1 MSPEYLTSLDISPE
15 YRQQFPAL
23 SNKSYF
29 NYGGQ
34 GTLPTVALEA
44 IAQSYNYIQTAG
56 PFSLGVNS
64 WVNQEASLTREAIA
78 QELGVTAET
87 ITLTEDV
94 TVGCNIAL
102 WGLPWQSGEHI
113 LLSDCEHPGIIAAVG
128 EICRRFGVTSS
139 TFPVLGHQSGAE
151 VLEAIAA
158 HLQPQ
163 TRLVVIS
170 HVLWNTGQI
179 LPLKEINQLCHNQ
192 NCLVL
197 VDAAQS
203 VGQIPLDLEDLEV
216 DFYAFTGH
224 KWFCGPEGLGGLYV
238 SPRVREDLHPT
249 FIGWRGITSATLPS
263 TSSGHRSDRT
273 PNKQWL
279 PDGRRYEVATSAFP
293 LYAGLRAA
301 IALHH
306 QAGTKEQRYQRI
318 LQLSQYL
325 VQKLTTLTQIQVTSP
340 PVPVTGLVCFQ
351 LVAPDSTK
359 SRKNHGAI
367 VAALE
372 NQGIFTRTLAHP
384 DCIRACIHYFT
395 LKSEI
400 DRLVEQL
407 ADLIT

>member
-1 MSPEYLTSLDISPE
+1 MSPEHLTSLDISPE

-56 PFSLGVNS
+56 PFSMGVNS
-64 WVNQEASLTREAIA
+64 WVNQEASLTRAVIA

-94 TVGCNIAL
+94 TVGCNIVL
-102 WGLPWQSGEHI
+102 WGLPWQAGEHI

-139 TFPVLGHQSGAE
+139 TFPVLGHQSRGE
-151 VLEAIAA
+151 VLEAIAS
-158 HLQPQ
+158 HLQSQ

-179 LPLKEINQLCHNQ
+179 LPLKEINQLCHQ
-192 NCLVL
+192 QDCLVL

-238 SPRVREDLHPT
+238 SPRVREDLYPT
-249 FIGWRGITSATLPS
+249 FIGWRGITSATL
-263 TSSGHRSDRT
+263 SDPT
-273 PNKQWL
+273 PNKKWL

-306 QAGTKEQRYQRI
+306 QAGTRDDRYKNI

-325 VQKLTTLTQIQVTSP
+325 AQQLATLPQIQVTSP
-340 PVPVTGLVCFQ
+340 QIPVTGLVCFQ
-351 LVAPDSTK
+351 IVAPDSTK
-359 SRKNHGAI
+359 SRKSHGAV

-384 DCIRACIHYFT
+384 DCIRACVHYFT
-395 LKSEI
+395 LESEI
-400 DRLVEQL
+400 DRLVNCL
-407 ADLIT
+407 HKLISDS

>member
-1 MSPEYLTSLDISPE
+1 MSPEYFTSLDISPE
-15 YRQQFPAL
+15 YREQFPAL
-23 SNKSYF
+23 INKSYF

-34 GTLPTVALEA
+34 GTLPTIALEA

-56 PFSLGVNS
+56 PFSMGVNN
-64 WVNQEASLTREAIA
+64 WVNQEANLTREAIA
-78 QELGVTAET
+78 QELEVTAQT

-102 WGLPWQSGEHI
+102 WGLPWQAGDHI

-128 EICRRFGVTSS
+128 EICRRFGVRAS
-139 TFPVLGHQSGAE
+139 TFPVLGHQSDQE
-151 VLEAIAA
+151 VLAAIAKY
-158 HLQPQ
+158 LQPQ

-179 LPLKEINQLCHNQ
+179 LPLKEINQLCHEQ

-203 VGQIPLDLEDLEV
+203 VGQLPLNLTDLDV

-249 FIGWRGITSATLPS
+249 FIGWRGITSAPLS
-263 TSSGHRSDRT
+263 DHTSGNLRDQT
-273 PNKQWL
+273 PQKAWL

-301 IALHH
+301 IAIHN
-306 QAGTKEQRYQRI
+306 QVGNKNDRYQRI

-325 VQKLTTLTQIQVTSP
+325 VQKLSTLPQIQVISP
-340 PVPVTGLVCFQ
+340 PIPVTGLVCFQ
-351 LVAPDSTK
+351 VVSSNLPK
-359 SRKNHGAI
+359 SQVKSHGTI
-367 VAALE
+367 VASLE
-372 NQGIFTRTLAHP
+372 SKGIFTRTLAHP
-384 DCIRACIHYFT
+384 DCIRACVHYFT
-395 LKSEI
+395 LESEI
-400 DRLVEQL
+400 DRLIDSLE
-407 ADLIT
+407 IP

>member
-1 MSPEYLTSLDISPE
+1 MSPE

-56 PFSLGVNS
+56 PFSLGVNN
-64 WVNQEASLTREAIA
+64 WINQEASLTREAIA

-102 WGLPWQSGEHI
+102 WGLPWQAGEHI

-128 EICRRFGVTSS
+128 EICRRFGVSTS
-139 TFPVLGHQSGAE
+139 TFPVLGHQSVEE

-179 LPLKEINQLCHNQ
+179 LPLKEINQLCHQ
-192 NCLVL
+192 QDCLIL

-203 VGQIPLDLEDLEV
+203 VGQLPLNLAELEV

-249 FIGWRGITSATLPS
+249 FIGWRGITPQKT
-263 TSSGHRSDRT
+263 
-273 PNKQWL
+273 WL
-279 PDGRRYEVATSAFP
+279 PDGRRYEVATSAYP

-301 IALHH
+301 VAIHN
-306 QAGTKEQRYQRI
+306 QTGNVDNRYQRI

-325 VQKLTTLTQIQVTSP
+325 IQKLSTLPQIQVISP
-340 PVPVTGLVCFQ
+340 HIPVTGLVCFQ
-351 LVAPDSTK
+351 RANSNLTK
-359 SRKNHGAI
+359 SQLKPQLKPHGQI
-367 VAALE
+367 VASLE
-372 NQGIFTRTLAHP
+372 SKGIFTRTLAHP
-384 DCIRACIHYFT
+384 DCIRACVHYFT
-395 LKSEI
+395 LESEI
-400 DRLVEQL
+400 DRLVDSL
-407 ADLIT
+407 ANQIIEGI

>member
-34 GTLPTVALEA
+34 GTLPTVALES

-56 PFSLGVNS
+56 PFSLGVNN

-102 WGLPWQSGEHI
+102 WGCPWQAGEHI

-128 EICRRFGVTSS
+128 EICRRFGVTTS
-139 TFPVLGHQSGAE
+139 TFPVLGHQSADE
-151 VLEAIAA
+151 VLAAIAS

-179 LPLKEINQLCHNQ
+179 LPLKEINQLCHQQ

-203 VGQIPLDLEDLEV
+203 VGQIPLDLKDLEV

-238 SPRVREDLHPT
+238 SPRVRDDLHPT
-249 FIGWRGITSATLPS
+249 FIGWRGIT
-263 TSSGHRSDRT
+263 
-273 PNKQWL
+273 PNKTWL

-301 IALHH
+301 IAIHH
-306 QAGTKEQRYQRI
+306 QAGTASDRYQKI

-325 VQKLTTLTQIQVTSP
+325 LDRLATLPQIQVTSP
-340 PVPVTGLVCFQ
+340 LTPVTGLVCFQ
-351 LVAPDSTK
+351 VVNPDSNK
-359 SRKNHGAI
+359 SQRSHGAI
-367 VAALE
+367 VASLE
-372 NQGIFTRTLAHP
+372 SKSIFTRTLAHP

-395 LKSEI
+395 LESEI
-400 DRLVEQL
+400 DRLVEKL
-407 ADLIT
+407 HNLISD

>member
-1 MSPEYLTSLDISPE
+1 MSPEYLTSLEISPE

-23 SNKSYF
+23 DNKSYF

-34 GTLPTVALEA
+34 GTLPKVALEA
-44 IAQSYNYIQTAG
+44 IAQSYNYIQTVG
-56 PFSLGVNS
+56 PFSLGVNN
-64 WVNQEASLTREAIA
+64 WVNQEASLTRAAIA

-94 TVGCNIAL
+94 SVGCNIAL
-102 WGLPWQSGEHI
+102 WGLPWQAGEHI
-113 LLSDCEHPGIIAAVG
+113 LLSDCEYPGIIAAVG

-139 TFPVLGHQSGAE
+139 TFPVLGHQSTEE
-151 VLEAIAA
+151 VLEAIAS

-163 TRLVVIS
+163 TRLVLIS

-179 LPLKEINQLCHNQ
+179 LPLKEINQLCHQ
-192 NCLVL
+192 QDCLVL

-249 FIGWRGITSATLPS
+249 FISWRGITSATLSNP
-263 TSSGHRSDRT
+263 TSATLSDRT
-273 PNKQWL
+273 PNKKWL

-293 LYAGLRAA
+293 IYAGLRAA

-306 QAGTKEQRYQRI
+306 QAGTREDRHQKI
-318 LQLSQYL
+318 LKLSQYL
-325 VQKLTTLTQIQVTSP
+325 VQKLTTLPQIQVISP
-340 PVPVTGLVCFQ
+340 QIPVTGLVCFQ
-351 LVAPDSTK
+351 VVNSK
-359 SRKNHGAI
+359 SVKSHGAI

-395 LKSEI
+395 LASEI
-400 DRLVEQL
+400 DRLVEML
-407 ADLIT
+407 HNLISD

>member
-1 MSPEYLTSLDISPE
+1 MSPEYLTSLDISSE

-56 PFSLGVNS
+56 PFSLGVNN

-78 QELGVTAET
+78 QELGVTAQT
-87 ITLTEDV
+87 ISLTEDV

-102 WGLPWQSGEHI
+102 WGLPWQAGDHI

-139 TFPVLGHQSGAE
+139 TFPVLGHQSADQ
-151 VLEAIAA
+151 VLGAIAA

-179 LPLKEINQLCHNQ
+179 LPLKEINQLCHAQ

-249 FIGWRGITSATLPS
+249 FIGWRGITQQKT
-263 TSSGHRSDRT
+263 
-273 PNKQWL
+273 WL
-279 PDGRRYEVATSAFP
+279 SDGRRYEVATSAFP

-306 QAGTKEQRYQRI
+306 QAGTKSDRYRKI

-325 VQKLTTLTQIQVTSP
+325 IQQLANIPQIQITSP
-340 PVPVTGLVCFQ
+340 QTPVTGLVCFQ
-351 LVAPDSTK
+351 VVNPDSTK
-359 SRKNHGAI
+359 SRKPYGAI

-372 NQGIFTRTLAHP
+372 SQGIFTRTLAHP
-384 DCIRACIHYFT
+384 DCIRACVHYFT
-395 LKSEI
+395 VESEI
-400 DRLVEQL
+400 DRLVEML
-407 ADLIT
+407 NNLISD

>member
-1 MSPEYLTSLDISPE
+1 MSPEYFTSLDISPE
-15 YRQQFPAL
+15 YREQFPAL

-56 PFSLGVNS
+56 PFSLGVNN
-64 WVNQEASLTREAIA
+64 WVNQEANLTREAIA
-78 QELGVTAET
+78 QELEVTAQT

-102 WGLPWQSGEHI
+102 WGLPWQAGDHI

-128 EICRRFGVTSS
+128 EICRRFGVKAS
-139 TFPVLGHQSGAE
+139 TFPVLGHQSDQE
-151 VLEAIAA
+151 VLEAIAQY
-158 HLQPQ
+158 LQPQ

-179 LPLKEINQLCHNQ
+179 LPLKEINQLCHEQ

-203 VGQIPLDLEDLEV
+203 VGQIPLNLTDLDV

-249 FIGWRGITSATLPS
+249 FIGWRGITPQKT
-263 TSSGHRSDRT
+263 
-273 PNKQWL
+273 WL

-301 IALHH
+301 IAIHN
-306 QAGTKEQRYQRI
+306 QVGTRSDRYQRI

-325 VQKLTTLTQIQVTSP
+325 HHRLATLPQIQVISP
-340 PVPVTGLVCFQ
+340 NPPVTGLVCFQ
-351 LVAPDSTK
+351 VVNSESVK
-359 SRKNHGAI
+359 SHGAI
-367 VAALE
+367 VASLE
-372 NQGIFTRTLAHP
+372 SQGIFTRTLAHP
-384 DCIRACIHYFT
+384 DCIRACVHYFT
-395 LKSEI
+395 LESEI
-400 DRLVEQL
+400 DRLIDYLFKQIMEG
-407 ADLIT
+407 I

>member
-1 MSPEYLTSLDISPE
+1 MSPEYLTSLEISPE

-23 SNKSYF
+23 DNKSYF

-34 GTLPTVALEA
+34 GTLPKVALEA
-44 IAQSYNYIQTAG
+44 IAQSYNYIQTTG

-78 QELGVTAET
+78 QELGVTAQT

-102 WGLPWQSGEHI
+102 WGLPWQAGEHI

-128 EICRRFGVTSS
+128 EICRRFGVSSS
-139 TFPVLGHQSGAE
+139 TFPVLGHQSEEE

-179 LPLKEINQLCHNQ
+179 LPLREINQLCHDQ

-203 VGQIPLDLEDLEV
+203 VGQIPLDLAELEV

-249 FIGWRGITSATLPS
+249 FIGWRGITPS
-263 TSSGHRSDRT
+263 KT
-273 PNKQWL
+273 WL

-306 QAGTKEQRYQRI
+306 QAGTKGDRLSVAAQTRYQRI

-325 VQKLTTLTQIQVTSP
+325 IQQLATLPQIQVISP
-340 PVPVTGLVCFQ
+340 QIPVTGLVCFQ
-351 LVAPDSTK
+351 VVNPNSVK
-359 SRKNHGAI
+359 SRSPHGAL

-372 NQGIFTRTLAHP
+372 SQGIFTRTLAHP
-384 DCIRACIHYFT
+384 DCIRACVHYFT
-395 LKSEI
+395 LESEI
-400 DRLVEQL
+400 DRLVEIL
-407 ADLIT
+407 HNLISD